1 MNEKRHTERHI
12 PAFAYKFMLL
22 GATVIW
28 GFAFVV
34 MKDAVDVLPPAQ
46 LIGARFLL
54 TGLLMAVVFHRK
66 LRGSLNR
73 DFLTAGAVLGVVT
86 FLAFWVQTIGLAD
99 TTPGKNA
106 FLTATYCV
114 IVPFMLWAVAGTRPR
129 LANVGA
135 AVLCVTGIGLVSVA
149 AESLI
154 VGFGDLMT
162 LLCAVFFAAQIIA
175 IARYSQRYN
184 VLGLTVYQFLFG
196 GALGLIVG
204 GATETFP
211 GWGAVMNPD
220 FLFNLT
226 YLVVFASGVCY
237 VLQNVGLAHVPEA
250 QGSLLLSLESVFGV
264 IASVLFYGEVVTARM
279 GVGFVLIFAAILI
292 SELAPRRD
300 PSGQEGETCAEG
312 HPDDEDYAVA

>member
-1 MNEKRHTERHI
+1 
-12 PAFAYKFMLL
+12 MLL
-22 GATVIW
+22 AATVIW

-46 LIGARFLL
+46 LIGVRFLL
-54 TGLLMAVVFHRK
+54 TGLLMAALFHRK

-73 DFLTAGAVLGVVT
+73 GFLGAGLALGTVT
-86 FLAFWVQTIGLAD
+86 FLAFWVQTVGLAA

-114 IVPFMLWAVAGTRPR
+114 IVPFMLWAITRKRPT

-135 AVLCVTGIGLVSVA
+135 AMLCIAGIGLVSLTA
-149 AESLI
+149 GSLTI
-154 VGFGDLMT
+154 GFGDLMT

-175 IARYSQRYN
+175 IARFSKRYN

-196 GALGLIVG
+196 GVMGLVLGA
-204 GATETFP
+204 ATEPFP
-211 GWGAVMNPD
+211 GWEAVANAD
-220 FLFNLT
+220 FLFNLA
-226 YLVVFASGVCY
+226 YLVVFASGLCY

-264 IASVLFYGEVVTARM
+264 LASVIFYGEVVTGRM
-279 GVGFVLIFAAILI
+279 AAGFVLIFAAILI
-292 SELAPRRD
+292 SELAPARKA
-300 PSGQEGETCAEG
+300 SGQQGRAQAE
-312 HPDDEDYAVA
+312 PAADDEDYAVA

>member
-1 MNEKRHTERHI
+1 MERTRHI
-12 PAFAYKFMLL
+12 PAFAYKLMLL

-46 LIGARFLL
+46 LIGVRFLL
-54 TGLLMAVVFHRK
+54 TGLLMAALFHRK

-73 DFLTAGAVLGVVT
+73 GFLGAGSVLGAVT
-86 FLAFWVQTIGLAD
+86 FLAFWVQTVGLAD

-114 IVPFMLWAVAGTRPR
+114 IVPFMLWALTGRRPQV
-129 LANVGA
+129 ANVGA
-135 AVLCVTGIGLVSVA
+135 AVLCVAGIGLVSVA
-149 AESLI
+149 AGSFSI
-154 VGFGDLMT
+154 GFGDLMT

-175 IARYSQRYN
+175 IARFSQRYD

-196 GALGLIVG
+196 GAMGLALGA
-204 GATETFP
+204 ATEPFP
-211 GWGAVMNPD
+211 GWGAVMNAD
-220 FLFNLT
+220 FLCNLA

-250 QGSLLLSLESVFGV
+250 QGSLLLSLASVFGV
-264 IASVLFYGEVVTARM
+264 LASVLFYGEVVTGRM
-279 GVGFVLIFAAILI
+279 AAGFALIFAAILI
-292 SELAPRRD
+292 SELAPQRKRLGKQRQAD
-300 PSGQEGETCAEG
+300 AQGEAGE
-312 HPDDEDYAVA
+312 EDCAVA